1 MATTIATINLTSS
14 DLLSSALAF
23 SSTNSLTAAGSA
35 TGLTLTSADAT
46 SDALSFTVADSLN
59 ITNKVITPSRVKTS
73 TSDLTLFASG
83 SYSRSYV
90 YLKNMDDTIAMDV
103 DFGSTAAFNI
113 KPGEFA
119 FFPWHA
125 SQNIVVA
132 ADSGTPVLE
141 YALFEA

>member
-1 MATTIATINLTSS
+1 MAT
-14 DLLSSALAF
+14 
-23 SSTNSLTAAGSA
+23 LTAK
-35 TGLTLTSADAT
+35 LTLTSSSVTTDT
-46 SDALSFTVADSLN
+46 LNVTVSDTLTIN
-59 ITNKVITPSRVKTS
+59 QKVIAPSRIKTS
-73 TSDLTLFASG
+73 TSDLTLFASS

-90 YLKNMDDTIAMDV
+90 YLRNMDDTIAMDV
-103 DFGSTAAFNI
+103 DFGSTASFNI

-141 YALFEA
+141 YGLWEA

>member
-1 MATTIATINLTSS
+1 MATLTP
-14 DLLSSALAF
+14 
-23 SSTNSLTAAGSA
+23 T
-35 TGLTLTSADAT
+35 LTLTSTDAT
-46 SDALSFTVADSLN
+46 TDQLAFSVTDSLN
-59 ITNKVITPSRVKTS
+59 ITKKVIAPSRVVTS
-73 TSDLTLFASG
+73 TGDLTLFASG

-103 DFGSTAAFNI
+103 DFGSTASFNI

-125 SQNIVVA
+125 SQNVVVA

-141 YALFEA
+141 YAIFEA

>member
-1 MATTIATINLTSS
+1 MATLIPTLTLSSSDATTDLLNFSVVDNLTISK
-14 DLLSSALAF
+14 
-23 SSTNSLTAAGSA
+23 
-35 TGLTLTSADAT
+35 
-46 SDALSFTVADSLN
+46 
-59 ITNKVITPSRVKTS
+59 KVIGLSRVTTS

-90 YLKNMDDTIAMDV
+90 FLKNMDDTIAMDI
-103 DFGSTAAFNI
+103 DFGSTASFNI
-113 KPGEFA
+113 RPGEFA

-141 YALFEA
+141 YAIFEA

>member
-1 MATTIATINLTSS
+1 MATLTP
-14 DLLSSALAF
+14 
-23 SSTNSLTAAGSA
+23 T
-35 TGLTLTSADAT
+35 LTLASTDAA
-46 SDALSFTVADSLN
+46 SDEINFTVTDTLTIS
-59 ITNKVITPSRVKTS
+59 NKVIAPSRVITS
-73 TSDLTLFASG
+73 TGDLTLFASA

-103 DFGSTAAFNI
+103 DFGSTASFNI
-113 KPGEFA
+113 RPGEFA

-141 YALFEA
+141 YAIFEA

>member
-1 MATTIATINLTSS
+1 MATITPT
-14 DLLSSALAF
+14 
-23 SSTNSLTAAGSA
+23 
-35 TGLTLTSADAT
+35 LTLTSVDAT
-46 SDALSFTVADSLN
+46 TDQLSFSVTDSLT
-59 ITNKVITPSRVKTS
+59 IAQKVIAPSRVKTS
-73 TSDLTLFASG
+73 TGDLTLFASS

-141 YALFEA
+141 YAIYEA